1 MSVSLTKARRKSR
14 RSRSP
19 QLGDEKG
26 DGWSGLL
33 KKLESR
39 RVVERLETLL
49 VDADHTISFLERE
62 EVVKVVKMCKDIKTH
77 LKTSSDNAGHVPID
91 PVHIDTAGSSS
102 NLYTKSTLKVNDC
115 SILSICSSF
124 VQ

>member
-1 MSVSLTKARRKSR
+1 MAKARWKSR
-14 RSRSP
+14 RPRSP

-26 DGWSGLL
+26 DGGSGLL
-33 KKLESR
+33 EKLQSR
-39 RVVERLETLL
+39 RVVEGLETLL

-62 EVVKVVKMCKDIKTH
+62 EVMEVVNMYEDIKRH
-77 LKTSSDNAGHVPID
+77 LKTSIDNAGHVPID
-91 PVHIDTAGSSS
+91 PVHVDPAGSSS